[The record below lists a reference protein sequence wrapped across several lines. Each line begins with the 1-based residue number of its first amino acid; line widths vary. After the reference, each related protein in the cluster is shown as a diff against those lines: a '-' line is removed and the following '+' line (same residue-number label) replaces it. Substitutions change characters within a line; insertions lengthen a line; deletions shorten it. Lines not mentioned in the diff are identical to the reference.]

1 MNARE
6 SKSECFLFMMQHQ
19 EFFFMEVTKEKV
31 CGVTLGGRRSNRE
44 LHVGC
49 GLDTRVIPAQLNQ
62 N

>member
-1 MNARE
+1 
-6 SKSECFLFMMQHQ
+6 
-19 EFFFMEVTKEKV
+19 MEVTKEKV